1 MLAFPMT
8 EPNSLFSNVMIAIY
22 SKSGMSGL
30 GVGVSD
36 GGRVAVCVG
45 VRVCV
50 GDGIGVAVDDTVVG
64 GTLGVFP
71 QD

>member
-1 MLAFPMT
+1 MLALPMT

-30 GVGVSD
+30 GVGVAD
-36 GGRVAVCVG
+36 GVRVAVCVG
-45 VRVCV
+45 V
-50 GDGIGVAVDDTVVG
+50 GDGIGVAVDGTVVG
-64 GTLGVFP
+64 GTLGVLP

>member
-1 MLAFPMT
+1 
-8 EPNSLFSNVMIAIY
+8 MIAIY

-50 GDGIGVAVDDTVVG
+50 DDGIGVAVDDTVVG